1 MHFTSV
7 LSDSDSD
14 AGSDS
19 ELDVDL
25 DSAADTKNQPVL
37 SSPHK
42 NGEALKLRKRNNG
55 SPQKR
60 IEVEIPAKV
69 LSTPK
74 KSPEKLKG
82 NSQDK
87 MKENK
92 LAKGFVDQKR
102 DTGTP
107 KKLTTGH
114 NIAKVTEGQ
123 KKTKVRRQMHI
134 EDGNFETEVLSPQKT
149 DKHTPQK
156 NMEKDTVT
164 ETPKSQRKKSRVQQT
179 GVEELLPEVPKSQE
193 NKNPKIV
200 SPKQNT
206 KEGIRDGP
214 SEEWEGS
221 SEVLEM
227 ILVKDVPKGAEVCGT
242 VPAVNCEWI

>member
-1 MHFTSV
+1 M

-19 ELDVDL
+19 ELDVDV
-25 DSAADTKNQPVL
+25 DSDTDTKIQPVL

-42 NGEALKLRKRNNG
+42 NGKALKPRKRNKD

-60 IEVEIPAKV
+60 IEVENPAKV

-74 KSPEKLKG
+74 KSPKKLNGK
-82 NSQDK
+82 SQDK
-87 MKENK
+87 LKEKK
-92 LAKGFVDQKR
+92 LAEGFVDQDR
-102 DTGTP
+102 DTGTSKNLP
-107 KKLTTGH
+107 TGQ
-114 NIAKVTEGQ
+114 NIPEVTEGQ

-134 EDGNFETEVLSPQKT
+134 EDGNFKTEVLSPQIA

-164 ETPKSQRKKSRVQQT
+164 ETPKSQRKKSRVQQS
-179 GVEELLPEVPKSQE
+179 GVEELLPGVPKSQE
-193 NKNPKIV
+193 DKNPKV
-200 SPKQNT
+200 VTPKQNI
-206 KEGIRDGP
+206 KEDITDRP

-227 ILVKDVPKGAEVCGT
+227 ILVKDVSKGAEVCGT
-242 VPAVNCEWI
+242 VPAVNCAWI